1 MVVGVWVGL
10 LAWSSEPGEEGNILR
25 LFSQNRANK
34 STPIWVVFFSSEEQG
49 PSTGSRPGST
59 VGEAFPVGYIKWM
72 LSEKLILINVFCGK
86 AQYQWILY
94 CISKGIGNRDL
105 NRYLY
110 THVHNSI
117 IYIAKMWKRPK
128 CLPAG
133 EWINKLCSIHI
144 MECYLAIKRN
154 ENLINGG
161 RDRDE
166 QIKHRGFGRQWKYS
180 IWYSNENIC
189 HFTCVQTYRMYNI
202 RSEP

>member
-1 MVVGVWVGL
+1 MGVWVGL
-10 LAWSSEPGEEGNILR
+10 LAWSSEHGKKEIFTAFFPPEQSKQINPNLG
-25 LFSQNRANK
+25 
-34 STPIWVVFFSSEEQG
+34 VFSSEEEG

-59 VGEAFPVGYIKWM
+59 VGEAFLVGYIKWM

-86 AQYQWILY
+86 AQYQWIY
-94 CISKGIGNRDL
+94 CISNGIANRDL
-105 NRYLY
+105 NRYLH

-117 IYIAKMWKRPK
+117 IYIAKMWKWPK

-133 EWINKLCSIHI
+133 EWINKLYSIHI

-166 QIKHRGFGRQWKYS
+166 QVEHRGFGAVKILHMIQ
-180 IWYSNENIC
+180 
-189 HFTCVQTYRMYNI
+189 
-202 RSEP
+202 